1 MARALRVQYPNAVY
15 HVTCWGNEQKPIF
28 RDDGDRSI
36 FLKNLV
42 HSIDIY
48 TVKVYSYVLMTNH
61 FHFLLETPLGNLS
74 EFMRHFNISYTGYF
88 NQRHRRSGHLYQ
100 GRYKSILVDKE
111 AYLSILSRY
120 IYLNPIRVGLFVKAS
135 RFLLT
140 YSLLFCIF
148 KIILKASPYH
158 LGSVKRW

>member
-15 HVTCWGNEQKPIF
+15 HVTCRGNEQKPIF

-36 FLKNLV
+36 FLKKLV
-42 HSIDIY
+42 HSMDIY

-61 FHFLLETPLGNLS
+61 FHLLLETPLGNLS
-74 EFMRHFNISYTGYF
+74 EFMRRFNISYTGYF

-100 GRYKSILVDKE
+100 GRYKSVLVDKE

-120 IYLNPIRVGLFVKAS
+120 IHLNPIRVSLFAKTS
-135 RFLLT
+135 RFFLT
-140 YSLLFCIF
+140 YYLLFFYI
-148 KIILKASPYH
+148 
-158 LGSVKRW
+158 